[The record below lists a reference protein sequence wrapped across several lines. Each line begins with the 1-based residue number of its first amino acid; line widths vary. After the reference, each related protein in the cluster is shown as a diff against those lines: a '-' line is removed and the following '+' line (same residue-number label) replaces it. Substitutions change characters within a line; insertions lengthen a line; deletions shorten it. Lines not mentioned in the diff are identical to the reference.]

1 VPQNLDYQDE
11 LHTGQHKFEKT
22 PTVPDGSWGDPQMGA
37 TNPVDA
43 TKLKHQYVPTYAQP
57 NGTAAVTERKAVHVA
72 RSAGT
77 VAAIEAGIV
86 TAAVGAATVTVDLR
100 KNGTTILTSVITISV
115 AQAAYA
121 RVAGA
126 IASAAYIAGD
136 VFELVVTAT
145 AGGGT
150 LPQGLFVDT
159 VLREGSG

>member
-1 VPQNLDYQDE
+1 
-11 LHTGQHKFEKT
+11 
-22 PTVPDGSWGDPQMGA
+22 
-37 TNPVDA
+37 
-43 TKLKHQYVPTYAQP
+43 
-57 NGTAAVTERKAVHVA
+57 
-72 RSAGT
+72 
-77 VAAIEAGIV
+77 
-86 TAAVGAATVTVDLR
+86 VTVDLR